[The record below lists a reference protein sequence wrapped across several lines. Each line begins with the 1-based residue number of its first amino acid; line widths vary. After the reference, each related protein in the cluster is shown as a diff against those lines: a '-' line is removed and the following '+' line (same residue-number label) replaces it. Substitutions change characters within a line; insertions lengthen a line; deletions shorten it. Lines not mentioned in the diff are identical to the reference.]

1 MEFNATVFKK
11 VDLPEA
17 LEPVS
22 KTPFSVEMLFLIP
35 PMVIPVV
42 LMVFFW
48 ELNVPRNLSIWEI
61 LSFFLIA
68 TMAIDYPLDHWLGL
82 GLEAKLLRPLVMV
95 VVAMALYCLV
105 TVVTAAISVPF
116 YQKLKPYL
124 VPAVFNDLTLG
135 LAMVANH
142 KVTLTF
148 WGTIGLAV
156 GSCVGFM
163 LVGWLI
169 LEGRSRIN
177 SHAVPLAFRGA
188 PVILIYLGLAALAM
202 LGFGS
207 SILL

>member
-1 MEFNATVFKK
+1 MN
-11 VDLPEA
+11 
-17 LEPVS
+17 
-22 KTPFSVEMLFLIP
+22 EMLAMLIGTSLFQN
-35 PMVIPVV
+35 VV
-42 LMVFFW
+42 LTTGFGSS
-48 ELNVPRNLSIWEI
+48 LSLRVINRKNDIWKFGGI

-82 GLEAKLLRPLVMV
+82 GLQAKLLRPLVMV
-95 VVAMALYCLV
+95 LVAMALYCIV
-105 TVVTAAISVPF
+105 TLIVANISVPV
-116 YQKLKPYL
+116 YQKIKPYL

-142 KVTLTF
+142 KISLSF
-148 WGTIGLAV
+148 WGTMGLAV
-156 GSCVGFM
+156 GSCIGFM

-177 SHAVPLAFRGA
+177 SHDVPLAFRGV
-188 PVILIYLGLAALAM
+188 PVILIYLGLAALTV

>member
-1 MEFNATVFKK
+1 MN
-11 VDLPEA
+11 
-17 LEPVS
+17 
-22 KTPFSVEMLFLIP
+22 EMLVMLIATSLFQN
-35 PMVIPVV
+35 VV
-42 LMVFFW
+42 LTTGFGSSLALRVIYRKSDVWKFGGM
-48 ELNVPRNLSIWEI
+48 

-95 VVAMALYCLV
+95 LVAMALYCLV
-105 TVVTAAISVPF
+105 TVITAAISVPF
-116 YQKLKPYL
+116 YKKLKPYL

-148 WGTIGLAV
+148 WGTIGLAA
-156 GSCVGFM
+156 GSCIGFM

-177 SHAVPLAFRGA
+177 SHAVPLAFRGV